1 MVHEVLV
8 PADLPGH
15 EGLAPVRDPTAPE
28 GLEFVHGDAAKPL
41 ATPWQVAL
49 ERALLM
55 DGDRLP
61 VGPVLDPACGSGVQ
75 LAALAV
81 ALGRPALGVELD
93 PSRAMASALN
103 LAAVAAW
110 YGEEDEAWFRESRV
124 LVGDGTDAA
133 AVLAASGHA
142 SVGVLQLDPA
152 RPRNSR
158 THDLSEMAPSP
169 DAVLRAWA
177 PHLAQGPEGPALL
190 LDLSPRL
197 LHEQRL
203 GVEAIVDATLP
214 GSART
219 WVWGSRGGGR
229 VDRLSLWLGGCATA
243 NVARRFLRY
252 PPDGGSPLVLEGGR
266 AVALGDDL
274 PAPARRP
281 PVRGEHVTLLDAAL
295 LASGLADTWLRHH
308 LGEEADLH
316 WGEVDGRR
324 PRVHH
329 HAPLTL
335 EGEERGLVQATGR
348 LVAVVQ
354 KAPSE
359 STVDDLVALAL
370 EHDVARLTL
379 RCSLPDDL
387 QPRLQGS
394 LDRQLRRRHGRRQ
407 AFLCEA
413 GLGPDVHLLCVG
425 PVPRDGADS

>member
-1 MVHEVLV
+1 MVHEVLI
-8 PADLPGH
+8 PADLLVH
-15 EGLAPVRDPTAPE
+15 EGMVPVRDPTAPE

-81 ALGRPALGVELD
+81 ALGRPALGVEMD
-93 PSRAMASALN
+93 RSRALASAHN
-103 LAAVAAW
+103 LARVAAW

-124 LVGDGTDAA
+124 VVGDGTEAA
-133 AVLAASGHA
+133 VVLAASGHT

-158 THDLSEMAPSP
+158 THDLEEMAPSP
-169 DAVLRAWA
+169 KAIMAAWV
-177 PHLAQGPEGPALL
+177 PHLAHGPEGPALL

-197 LHEQRL
+197 VHEQRL
-203 GVEAIVDATLP
+203 GMEAIVDAHLP
-214 GSART
+214 GCPRT

-252 PPDGGSPLVLEGGR
+252 PPDGGVPLLFEGGR
-266 AVALGDDL
+266 AVSLGEDL
-274 PAPARRP
+274 PEATRRP
-281 PVRGEHVTLLDAAL
+281 PVRGEHVTLIDAAL
-295 LASGLADTWLRHH
+295 LSSGLAESWLRHH
-308 LGEEADLH
+308 LGAEVNLH
-316 WGEVDGRR
+316 WGAVDGRR

-329 HAPLTL
+329 AGPLAL
-335 EGEERGLVQATGR
+335 SEDEVGLVQATGR

-359 STVDDLVALAL
+359 ATVDDLVALAL

-394 LDRQLRRRHGRRQ
+394 LDRQLQRRHGRRQ